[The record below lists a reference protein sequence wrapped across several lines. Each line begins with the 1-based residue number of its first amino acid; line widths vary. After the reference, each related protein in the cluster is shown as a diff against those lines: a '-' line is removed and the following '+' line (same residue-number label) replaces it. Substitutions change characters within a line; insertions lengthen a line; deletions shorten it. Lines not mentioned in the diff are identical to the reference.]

1 VKRRVNS
8 PKVERRVRLI
18 RRFFKAPD
26 LLALLLLLV
35 DLLLQ
40 AFLKPI
46 AELDLH
52 LADQLLLDVHEFVA
66 PFVLFIFV
74 VHRACLPVVA
84 VAVVV
89 FQCYYKQGC
98 AAMAN
103 QSLEKLEGRIIAIRA
118 KIAGL
123 GDMRPGS
130 LTRQY
135 RKPQEGKQPFHQLSY
150 THEGKSRSDYV
161 RAENLQTIRRE
172 IKEYKRFRKLSE
184 TLVTLSI
191 KASRLRCKTR

>member
-1 VKRRVNS
+1 
-8 PKVERRVRLI
+8 
-18 RRFFKAPD
+18 
-26 LLALLLLLV
+26 
-35 DLLLQ
+35 
-40 AFLKPI
+40 
-46 AELDLH
+46 
-52 LADQLLLDVHEFVA
+52 
-66 PFVLFIFV
+66 
-74 VHRACLPVVA
+74 
-84 VAVVV
+84 
-89 FQCYYKQGC
+89 
-98 AAMAN
+98 MAN